1 MIVRFDRRCGVGA
14 VLFDCSC
21 AIAPMRVGFLVYRR
35 AHDGDRLT
43 VHLSAEWALLASR
56 MHANSDLLRA
66 LDDESFYF
74 KPLILLGH
82 LRDR

>member
-1 MIVRFDRRCGVGA
+1 MV
-14 VLFDCSC
+14 
-21 AIAPMRVGFLVYRR
+21 
-35 AHDGDRLT
+35 T
-43 VHLSAEWALLASR
+43 VHVSAEWALLAPR